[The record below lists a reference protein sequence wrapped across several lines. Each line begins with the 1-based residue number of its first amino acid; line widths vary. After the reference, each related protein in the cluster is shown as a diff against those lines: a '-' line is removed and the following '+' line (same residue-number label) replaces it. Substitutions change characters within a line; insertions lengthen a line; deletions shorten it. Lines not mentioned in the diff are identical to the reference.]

1 MKACCKAAAAF
12 RAAFLRATASLWS
25 PKPPP
30 LPQLSEADI
39 RIELCRALLRVGQ
52 YRLCKSYLAGLRPEA
67 AEQLVLAAARE
78 VFLSAS
84 GMADRAV
91 KQASGE
97 DADAGEH

>member
-1 MKACCKAAAAF
+1 M
-12 RAAFLRATASLWS
+12 
-25 PKPPP
+25 
-30 LPQLSEADI
+30 
-39 RIELCRALLRVGQ
+39 CRALLRIGQ

-91 KQASGE
+91 KQVCGGLALC
-97 DADAGEH
+97 AL